1 MSSTASPFAT
11 LGIAPGA
18 DQVAID
24 AAYKKLIKRYHPDR
38 KGGDATRAAEI
49 NRAYFELRNRPPPDW
64 DKPAGDDL
72 AQAIYERRAAMR
84 GSRRPVVRQRSWWPL
99 LIFALLAV
107 AMLQRNQLA
116 DISARTMDDI
126 SQALTQPDIGR
137 GTGLSVAAA
146 SFLEEPL
153 RTEAIEAAVRDA
165 RTLIARGNN
174 DALAEHSRRCHI
186 ALRESPDI
194 ARLDR
199 CAAFEDAVV
208 MIEGRDPWQDGGT
221 FSASSVTARQ
231 MNAARLLTDDYL
243 AIEARL
249 DMIRGRVWLLVSPSM
264 QARPE
269 RTRRP

>member
-1 MSSTASPFAT
+1 MSTTASPFVT
-11 LGIAPGA
+11 LGIEPGA
-18 DQVAID
+18 DQAAID

-38 KGGDATRAAEI
+38 KGGNATRAAEI
-49 NRAYFELRNRPPPDW
+49 NRAYFELRNRPAPDW
-64 DKPAGDDL
+64 DKPAAEGL
-72 AQAIYERRAAMR
+72 AEAIYERRAAMR
-84 GSRRPVVRQRSWWPL
+84 GSRRPIVRQRSWWPL
-99 LIFALLAV
+99 LIIALLGMA
-107 AMLQRNQLA
+107 ALQRNTLA
-116 DISARTMDDI
+116 DISGRTMDSI
-126 SQALTQPDIGR
+126 GQALTQPDIGR

-153 RTEAIEAAVRDA
+153 QLDEIEAAVRDA
-165 RTLIARGNN
+165 RTLLARGNQ

-186 ALRESPDI
+186 AMRESPDI

-249 DMIRGRVWLLVSPSM
+249 DQIRGRVWLLVSPSM

-269 RTRRP
+269 RARRL